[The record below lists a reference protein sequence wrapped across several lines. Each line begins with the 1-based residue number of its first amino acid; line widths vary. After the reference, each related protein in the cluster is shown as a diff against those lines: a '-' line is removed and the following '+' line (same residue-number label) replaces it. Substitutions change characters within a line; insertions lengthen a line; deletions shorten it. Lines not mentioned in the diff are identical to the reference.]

1 MKYKAGY
8 FLVAVILILASCKKW
23 KDTPGNTSPLLNRP
37 YCNDPT
43 AVNYNWDF
51 PGKPDNS
58 VCFYPTDVF
67 KGNFIYT
74 DSIYDG
80 AQNFIRSQVLNLVI
94 NSSSRSKMTIAGFCS
109 SGNLS
114 FTATRQLRADA
125 DSVVGYGQLLCRPTD
140 TITGNINRA
149 SLTDPIVFDLTV
161 NTDTGVS
168 YHRGSAVRQ

>member
-1 MKYKAGY
+1 MKHKAGY
-8 FLVAVILILASCKKW
+8 FLVAAILIFASCKKW
-23 KDTPGNTSPLLNRP
+23 KDTPGATSPLLNRP

-80 AQNFIRSQVLNLVI
+80 SQKFIREQVLNLTV
-94 NSSSRSKMTIAGFCS
+94 STSSRYKMTVSGFCGTGS
-109 SGNLS
+109 IS
-114 FTATRQLRADA
+114 FTATRQLRADV
-125 DSVVGYGQLLCRPTD
+125 DTVVGYGQLLCRPKD
-140 TITGNINRA
+140 TITGNIDR
-149 SLTDPIVFDLTV
+149 TDVTGPVIFDLTV
-161 NTDTGVS
+161 NTDTGLT
-168 YHRGSAVRQ
+168 YHRGSAIRQ